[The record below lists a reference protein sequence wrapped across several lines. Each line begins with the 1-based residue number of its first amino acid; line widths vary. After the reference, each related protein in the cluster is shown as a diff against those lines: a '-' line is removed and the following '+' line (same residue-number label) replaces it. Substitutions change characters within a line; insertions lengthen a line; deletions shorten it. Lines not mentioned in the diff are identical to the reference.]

1 MHRCCSLGHRK
12 GTVTCDREKLVKPIL
27 GLLVELYRDRHDDP
41 AARAIWD
48 AIEPNL
54 SRLYPKRF
62 DYAVGKSGRT
72 ESRPLFGDLIEA
84 MYYYMEKPE
93 SDGIAPHFAPGAT
106 SLLSPK
112 FRYNPSTSPEQT
124 PNLRQTLTS
133 ASSGRSRARSV
144 RRIAVPAPEPGDGDE
159 SVGSLSFR
167 TLSSQD
173 DTRLGLAE
181 TRTSTHTLRM
191 TTP

>member
-1 MHRCCSLGHRK
+1 MYHR
-12 GTVTCDREKLVKPIL
+12 L

-84 MYYYMEKPE
+84 MYYYMEKPD

-144 RRIAVPAPEPGDGDE
+144 RRIAIPSPEPGDGDE
-159 SVGSLSFR
+159 SVSLSVM
-167 TLSSQD
+167 SSQS
-173 DTRLGLAE
+173 TGLGLGLAE

>member
-1 MHRCCSLGHRK
+1 MYHR
-12 GTVTCDREKLVKPIL
+12 L

-62 DYAVGKSGRT
+62 DYAVAKSGKT

-112 FRYNPSTSPEQT
+112 FRYNPSYSLSPEQT

-144 RRIAVPAPEPGDGDE
+144 RRIAVPSPEPGDGDE
-159 SVGSLSFR
+159 SVSVM
-167 TLSSQD
+167 SSQD
-173 DTRLGLAE
+173 TGLGLGLSE

>member
-1 MHRCCSLGHRK
+1 MYHR
-12 GTVTCDREKLVKPIL
+12 L

-124 PNLRQTLTS
+124 PNLRPTLTS

-144 RRIAVPAPEPGDGDE
+144 RRIVVNSSPEAPGDGDE
-159 SVGSLSFR
+159 SVSQYSLSVM
-167 TLSSQD
+167 SSQD
-173 DTRLGLAE
+173 TGLGLAE